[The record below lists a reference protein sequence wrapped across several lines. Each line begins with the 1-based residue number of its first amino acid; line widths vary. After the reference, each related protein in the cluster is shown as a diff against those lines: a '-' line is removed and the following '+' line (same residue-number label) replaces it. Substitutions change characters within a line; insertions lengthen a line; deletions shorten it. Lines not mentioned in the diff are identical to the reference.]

1 MRPNVKKVLSVVGA
15 RPNFMKV
22 APLEREFLKIRDLTH
37 AVVHTGQHYGKEMS
51 GVFFDQLG
59 LPQPVRNLGV
69 GSGDHG
75 EMTGRIMIAFEKV
88 CKELRPDL
96 VVVVGDVNS
105 TIAAA
110 LVARKMSIPVAHV
123 EAGLRSFDETMPEEL
138 NRRLTDNLS
147 NLLFASEP
155 SAVENLKRE
164 GIDPGRVHL
173 VGDVMVETL
182 QLFLP
187 QVVSRRREER
197 LGLLRG
203 QYGLVT
209 IHRPAN
215 VDSPEALG
223 EMVGILK
230 LLPLPLLFPVHPR
243 TVGRLQ
249 EFGLMGEIEAI
260 PNLRLTAPETY
271 LDFLSLLEGARL
283 VLTDSGSIQSE
294 AAFFN
299 VPCLVCRENTER
311 PFYIEHGTSVLVGR
325 DQEKVSAALEQILNN
340 KFKSSDS
347 QMRAISSEVAGK
359 IVRTIADYLS
369 SDGQTS

>member
-1 MRPNVKKVLSVVGA
+1 MQANVKKVMSVVGA

-22 APLEREFLKIRDLTH
+22 APLEREFLKVRDVTH
-37 AVVHTGQHYGKEMS
+37 AVVHTGQHYDKEMS
-51 GVFFDQLG
+51 GVFFAQLG
-59 LPQPVRNLGV
+59 LPEPVRNLGV

-88 CKELRPDL
+88 CQELRPDM

-155 SAVENLKRE
+155 SAVENLQRE
-164 GIDPGRVHL
+164 GIDPARVHL

-182 QLFLP
+182 QLFLS
-187 QVVSRRREER
+187 QVVSRRRGEK
-197 LGLLRG
+197 LGLPRG
-203 QYGLVT
+203 RYGLAT

-215 VDSPEALG
+215 VDAPAALS

-230 LLPLPLLFPVHPR
+230 LLPFPLVFPVHPR
-243 TVGRLQ
+243 TVSRLQ
-249 EFGLMGEIEAI
+249 EFGLMGKIEAM
-260 PNLRLTAPETY
+260 PNLMLTAPETY

-325 DQEKVSAALEQILNN
+325 DQEKVGAALEQILSHT
-340 KFKSSDS
+340 FKASDS
-347 QMRAISSEVAGK
+347 LVRDISAAAGSK
-359 IVRTIADYLS
+359 IVRLIAAYL
-369 SDGQTS
+369 T

>member
-1 MRPNVKKVLSVVGA
+1 MKSVVSVVGA

-22 APLEREFLKIRDLTH
+22 APLEREFLKIGNLTH
-37 AVVHTGQHYGKEMS
+37 SVVHTGQHYDQEMS
-51 GVFFDQLG
+51 GNFFDQLR
-59 LPQPVRNLGV
+59 LPKPVRNLGV

-75 EMTGRIMIAFEKV
+75 EMTGKIMIAFEKV

-155 SAVENLKRE
+155 SAVQNLKRE
-164 GIDPGRVHL
+164 GIDLTRVHL
-173 VGDVMVETL
+173 VGDIMVETL

-187 QVVSRRREER
+187 QVVSRRRWET
-197 LGLLRG
+197 LGLPRA

-215 VDSPEALG
+215 VDAPDALR
-223 EMVGILK
+223 EVVEILK
-230 LLPLPLLFPVHPR
+230 LLTGPLVFPIHPR
-243 TVGRLQ
+243 TVRRLQ
-249 EFGLMGEIEAI
+249 EFGLMRDIETMS
-260 PNLRLTAPETY
+260 NLTLLPPATY
-271 LDFLSLLEGARL
+271 LDFLSLLEGSRL

-311 PFYIEHGTSVLVGR
+311 PFYMEHGTSVLVGR
-325 DQEKVSAALEQILNN
+325 DKARVGMVLEQIVER

-347 QMRAISSEVAGK
+347 QVRDISSEVAGK
-359 IVRTIADYLS
+359 TVRVIADYL
-369 SDGQTS
+369 D

>member
-1 MRPNVKKVLSVVGA
+1 MRSNVKRVMSVVGA

-22 APLEREFLKIRDLTH
+22 APLHREFPKFSDLAH
-37 AVVHTGQHYGKEMS
+37 EVVHTGQHYDKEMS

-59 LPQPVRNLGV
+59 LPKPVRNLGV

-75 EMTGRIMIAFEKV
+75 QMTGRIMIAFEKV
-88 CKELRPDL
+88 CQELRPDL

-155 SAVENLKRE
+155 SALENLERE
-164 GIDPGRVHL
+164 GIDPGRVYL

-187 QVVSRRREER
+187 QVVSRRRSER
-197 LGLLRG
+197 LGLPRG
-203 QYGLVT
+203 HYGLVT

-215 VDSPEALG
+215 VDSPAALR
-223 EMVGILK
+223 EMVEILK
-230 LLPLPLLFPVHPR
+230 LFDLPLAFPIHPR

-249 EFGLMGEIEAI
+249 EFGLMGEIEAMS
-260 PNLRLTAPETY
+260 NLRLLAPEPY

-311 PFYIEHGTSVLVGR
+311 PFYIEHGTTVLVGR
-325 DQEKVSAALEQILNN
+325 DQAKVGGALEQILSNS
-340 KFKSSDS
+340 FKASDS
-347 QMRAISSEVAGK
+347 QVRDISSGVAGK

-369 SDGQTS
+369 